1 MLGVL
6 LYPVTKRGIEPT
18 MERLCDLL
26 FELSNEDRLKI
37 LGELGKENLKL
48 SHISQRLDFTAQET
62 SRNIARLVEARL
74 VTRTA
79 DGSYEI
85 TPYGIQAMRLIPAY
99 QFLSKNA
106 DYFYEHTLENLPD
119 KFVSR
124 IGELNECKPITQL
137 LDVFGNIERVFKEAE
152 EYYIYI
158 GEPLGLSSTLLLVEE
173 ALDRGIKARGIE
185 PLGYIWPDEIRESV
199 PKETWLSIGKHK
211 TEGSLLQKYQSKF
224 DLTFLMNEK
233 EVATLNFLKPSGEFE
248 YFGFT
253 STDPK
258 AVGWCKDIFEYYWSI
273 VE

>member
-1 MLGVL
+1 
-6 LYPVTKRGIEPT
+6 
-18 MERLCDLL
+18 MEKLCDLL
-26 FELSNEDRLKI
+26 FELSNEDRLRI
-37 LGELGKENLKL
+37 LDELRKENLKL
-48 SHISQRLDFTAQET
+48 SHISQRLNFTAQET
-62 SRNIARLVEARL
+62 SRNIARLVDARL
-74 VTRTA
+74 VTRTI

-85 TPYGIQAMRLIPAY
+85 TPYGIQSMRLITAY
-99 QFLSKNA
+99 QFLSNNA
-106 DYFYEHTLENLPD
+106 DYFYEHTLEALPD

-124 IGELNECKPITQL
+124 IGELKECKPITQL

-158 GEPLGLSSTLLLVEE
+158 GEPLGLSSTPLLVEE

-185 PLGYIWPDEIRESV
+185 PLGYEWPDEIRESV
-199 PKETWLSIGKHK
+199 PMETWLSIGKHK

-224 DLTFLMNEK
+224 NLTFLMNEK

-258 AVGWCKDIFEYYWSI
+258 AVEWCKDVFEYYWSRI
-273 VE
+273 E